1 MNREQV
7 KAVIKLLKSKD
18 LKTRPPLQQVFEQ
31 GGYLWATDGYVALE
45 ICEVKEEMKNKRITL
60 EALIGWYAT
69 HTKKTD
75 RLGTDIMTDNEY
87 QQPDMDKLL
96 HTTYEKPTEPPKFNV
111 DYLKLAC
118 DFLGVKSITLEQ
130 HENCYRVKP
139 LSESEMDI
147 MTRAMESKAYV
158 MGLIN

>member
-7 KAVIKLLKSKD
+7 KAIIKLLKSKD
-18 LKTRPPLQQVFEQ
+18 LDTRPALKQVFEQ

-45 ICEVKEEMKNKRITL
+45 VCEVKDEMKGKRFTFETL
-60 EALIGWYAT
+60 VGWYAT

-75 RLGTDIMTDNEY
+75 RLGTDLATDNDLQVPE
-87 QQPDMDKLL
+87 MEKLL
-96 HTTYEKPTEPPKFNV
+96 HKEYGVPKETPRFNIDFV
-111 DYLKLAC
+111 KLAC

-130 HENCYRVKP
+130 SEKCYRVKP
-139 LSESEMDI
+139 LIEDEMDI

-158 MGLIN
+158 MGLNK

>member
-7 KAVIKLLKSKD
+7 KAIIKLLKSKE
-18 LKTRPPLQQVFEQ
+18 LNTRPALKQVFEQ

-45 ICEVKEEMKNKRITL
+45 VCEIKDEMKGKRFTFESL
-60 EALIGWYAT
+60 VGWYAT

-75 RLGTDIMTDNEY
+75 RLGTDLATDNDLQVPE
-87 QQPDMDKLL
+87 MERLL
-96 HTTYEKPTEPPKFNV
+96 HKEYGEPKEAPRFNI
-111 DYLKLAC
+111 DFMKLAC

-130 HENCYRVKP
+130 SEKCYRVKP
-139 LSESEMDI
+139 LIEGEMDI

-158 MGLIN
+158 MGLNK

>member
-7 KAVIKLLKSKD
+7 KAIIKLLKSKD
-18 LKTRPPLQQVFEQ
+18 LDTRPALKQVFEQ

-45 ICEVKEEMKNKRITL
+45 VGEIKDEMKGKRFTFESL
-60 EALIGWYAT
+60 VGWYAV

-75 RLGTDIMTDNEY
+75 RLGTDLATDNDL
-87 QQPDMDKLL
+87 QVPDMEKLL
-96 HTTYEKPTEPPKFNV
+96 HKEYSTPKETPRFNI
-111 DYLKLAC
+111 DFMKLAC

-130 HENCYRVKP
+130 NENCYRVKP
-139 LSESEMDI
+139 LIEDEMDI

-158 MGLIN
+158 MGLNK